1 MQGQEIL
8 EGNKLIAEFIY
19 DDSFIDD
26 GDGDCYCESPN
37 GMIDFYIE
45 DAKYHTS
52 WDWLIPVVKDIKL
65 LVCESEF
72 VYRFR
77 GKLESFEIES
87 VWFAVVEFIKWYNSC
102 QKEEN

>member
-1 MQGQEIL
+1 MENTI
-8 EGNKLIAEFIY
+8 ENNRLIAKFMGLVYNEQRVKQWE
-19 DDSFIDD
+19 D
-26 GDGDCYCESPN
+26 EN
-37 GMIDFYIE
+37 GWRYE
-45 DAKYHTS
+45 ELLYHSS

-87 VWFAVVEFIKWYNSC
+87 VWFAVVEFIKWYNE
-102 QKEEN
+102 QKNN

>member
-1 MQGQEIL
+1 MKKQETL

-45 DAKYHTS
+45 NAKYDS
-52 WDWLIPVVKDIKL
+52 
-65 LVCESEF
+65 S
-72 VYRFR
+72 
-77 GKLESFEIES
+77 
-87 VWFAVVEFIKWYNSC
+87 
-102 QKEEN
+102 